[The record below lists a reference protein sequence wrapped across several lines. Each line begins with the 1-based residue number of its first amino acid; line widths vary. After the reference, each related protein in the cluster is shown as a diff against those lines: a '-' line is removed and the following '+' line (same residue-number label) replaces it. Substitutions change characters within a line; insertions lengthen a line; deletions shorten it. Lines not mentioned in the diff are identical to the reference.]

1 MSAVLVCGLSAFPVS
16 AVDTSQSYVLSVT
29 SEGESSFSVDK
40 GEPATVQLKLDRTD
54 RDGSFLMYAF
64 SCRIRFNSSMLEL
77 AEYTPHTGVDVTV
90 TELSGALSGWSDI
103 TLNALSASFNG
114 TSWND
119 PETVLTLTFRGRQ
132 YGSSALMIRNASVST
147 CSGMESFY
155 CETKD
160 AQVNVQKPKEPDH
173 ICPSAKF
180 TDVNTEAWYHPYI
193 DYVLTR
199 EYFKGISDSAFMPDS
214 TMTRAMFVTVLSRLD
229 GAGLSSY
236 AGNDFADV
244 AVGSWYAAPV
254 QWASQNGI
262 VTGIG
267 NRRFDPD
274 ANVTREQMAVIM
286 YRYSEYKG
294 METGQTDRAKYE
306 AFTDH
311 DRVSDWAAEAVIWA
325 VSRKLVNG
333 MGDGTLAPS
342 AASTRAQ
349 VAKIVSQYDELIA
362 GNSSTGEAG

>member
-1 MSAVLVCGLSAFPVS
+1 
-16 AVDTSQSYVLSVT
+16 
-29 SEGESSFSVDK
+29 
-40 GEPATVQLKLDRTD
+40 
-54 RDGSFLMYAF
+54 
-64 SCRIRFNSSMLEL
+64 
-77 AEYTPHTGVDVTV
+77 
-90 TELSGALSGWSDI
+90 
-103 TLNALSASFNG
+103 
-114 TSWND
+114 
-119 PETVLTLTFRGRQ
+119 
-132 YGSSALMIRNASVST
+132 
-147 CSGMESFY
+147 
-155 CETKD
+155 
-160 AQVNVQKPKEPDH
+160 
-173 ICPSAKF
+173 
-180 TDVNTEAWYHPYI
+180 
-193 DYVLTR
+193 
-199 EYFKGISDSAFMPDS
+199 
-214 TMTRAMFVTVLSRLD
+214 MFVTVLSRLD

-325 VSRKLVNG
+325 VSRNLVNG

-362 GNSSTGEAG
+362 GNSSTGEAEQNPYEVTIRRSASSERKGSCPERSDAGLLSGQVILFPGRS